1 MKKINANW
9 YTTGKI
15 DRRNWQIN
23 KDENGYLYS
32 EGRYLTKIKKDDLP
46 TDYIEI
52 HSRTIWYM
60 DGFIKT
66 SGVKDLFFEYRKDNH
81 FLKNDYLYIS
91 YDKKIEEVKDEYGND
106 EVRYFDFII
115 CGGDVLSIL
124 LNIEKNSSIDT
135 TIVKNKINEK
145 FRWWKDNYRNDYIG
159 SYGEKEI
166 LDIFEYYKGVINSK
180 FYFISDTH
188 FNHKNIIKY
197 CNRPFENIDEMN
209 KVFIENWN
217 NTVTDFDTIF
227 HLGDVALTSESE
239 MRELIPKLKGKK
251 ILVKGNHDKKSNEF
265 FRNVGFGI
273 IPENPLKLNKEKLIL
288 SHKPLK
294 DTEIPDGYVNVHGH
308 THNNPLHKINPET
321 NEMEY
326 PEELY
331 SDKLHFNVSVDVI
344 DFKPI
349 SLEELLKRL
358 EEREDGI

>member
-1 MKKINANW
+1 MGERIKCKKCVDILQSK
-9 YTTGKI
+9 YRHDFQMCKCGSCYI
-15 DRRNWQIN
+15 D
-23 KDENGYLYS
+23 
-32 EGRYLTKIKKDDLP
+32 
-46 TDYIEI
+46 
-52 HSRTIWYM
+52 
-60 DGFIKT
+60 
-66 SGVKDLFFEYRKDNH
+66 
-81 FLKNDYLYIS
+81 
-91 YDKKIEEVKDEYGND
+91 
-106 EVRYFDFII
+106 
-115 CGGDVLSIL
+115 GGD
-124 LNIEKNSSIDT
+124 
-135 TIVKNKINEK
+135 
-145 FRWWKDNYRNDYIG
+145 DYCRVG
-159 SYGEKEI
+159 GEKEDIEWIDRNDKKQFKYLFNYCEEI
-166 LDIFEYYKGVINSK
+166 LNKKI
-180 FYFISDTH
+180 YFISDTH

-209 KVFIENWN
+209 KVLIENWN

-308 THNNPLHKINPET
+308 IHNNPLHKINPET